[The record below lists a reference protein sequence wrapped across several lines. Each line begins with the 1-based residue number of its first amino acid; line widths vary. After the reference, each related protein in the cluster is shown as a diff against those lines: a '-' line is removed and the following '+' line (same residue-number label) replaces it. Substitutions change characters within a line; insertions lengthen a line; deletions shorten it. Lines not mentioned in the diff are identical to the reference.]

1 MRTTLESESKY
12 IILPKEISDEEIK
25 KQYSGY
31 RRITLT
37 KPYSSNTVEKI
48 PVNELKDILSKSGL
62 L

>member
-12 IILPKEISDEEIK
+12 IILQREISDQEINE
-25 KQYSGY
+25 QYPGF

-37 KPYSSNTVEKI
+37 ESYSSNTVEKI
-48 PVNELKDILSKSGL
+48 PINELKDILSKSSL